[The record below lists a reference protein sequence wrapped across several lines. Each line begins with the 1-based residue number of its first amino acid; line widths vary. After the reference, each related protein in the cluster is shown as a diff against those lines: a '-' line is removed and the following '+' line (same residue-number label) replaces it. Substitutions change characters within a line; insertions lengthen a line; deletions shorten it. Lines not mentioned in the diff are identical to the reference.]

1 VSGAPSAARLALIV
15 HHPVMYAVLTREVL
29 IVDIVVAIA
38 AVVVAAI
45 AVVVS
50 GSSPRA
56 YKLKRSK

>member
-1 VSGAPSAARLALIV
+1 
-15 HHPVMYAVLTREVL
+15 MYAVLTREVL